1 MLGGRKNWLAP
12 AFDSGGE
19 ACSAWT
25 TRCVLA
31 TILVCASSASRAQL
45 VVPPTVRLA
54 PPWNAQHVFE
64 PVLYP
69 RLWWDTDNLMS
80 KPPEDASVTPPE
92 DLPVR
97 IRQQP
102 GYEPVGIRVGSWML
116 DPSLTTGAFYD
127 SNVFSSNIMKRGDVA
142 LRVHPALF
150 ARSLWERH
158 EVQLQADVWSD
169 FYRNNPGL
177 DQTNASIR
185 ERGRIDVRHATAMV
199 KSM

>member
-1 MLGGRKNWLAP
+1 M
-12 AFDSGGE
+12 
-19 ACSAWT
+19 
-25 TRCVLA
+25 
-31 TILVCASSASRAQL
+31 
-45 VVPPTVRLA
+45 
-54 PPWNAQHVFE
+54 FE

-69 RLWWDTDNLMS
+69 RLWWDTDSLMG
-80 KPPEDASVTPPE
+80 KPPEDAPVTPPE

-102 GYEPVGIRVGSWML
+102 GYEPVGVRVGSWML

-150 ARSLWERH
+150 ARTLWERH

-185 ERGRIDVRHATAMV
+185 ERGRIDVRHDIAILTNFVAASLNEGVGTLSSPAAAV
-199 KSM
+199 KPTPYTLVSGRHLLAAVQSPHRVLRNPDRFI